1 MDEVQYADVAQL
13 AEQLICNQQVNGSSP
28 FIGLGPDA
36 QHRVLSGVPANASIR
51 GERSNDEVGRL
62 TELARSEHSVI
73 GCDVDL

>member
-13 AEQLICNQQVNGSSP
+13 AEQLIVNGSSP